1 MTENPAHTVD
11 GQPVGLLRRLGAIAY
26 DGLLLIALWMVL
38 GLLVVILGNTTGI
51 YSPRAHFVLNLLVAW
66 GFFYWFWTRTGQTL
80 GMQAWNIQLR
90 AETGNAVNA
99 WQATLRYLVAV
110 AQWLVILMAIW
121 LARGHGPVVT
131 AGLTAAALFAL
142 GLSQFHPRRWMLHD
156 WLSGTELV
164 RIPGLAKPRWRQNR
178 KT

>member
-1 MTENPAHTVD
+1 MTETAASSVD
-11 GQPVGLLRRLGAIAY
+11 GQPTSLLRRLSAIIY
-26 DGLLLIALWMVL
+26 DALLLIAIWMVL
-38 GLLVVILGNTTGI
+38 GLLVVVLGNTTGL
-51 YSPRAHFVLNLLVAW
+51 YSPRAHFVLNLIVAW

-90 AETGNAVNA
+90 TEGGHAVHA

-121 LARGHGPVVT
+121 AVREHGAVAITVV
-131 AGLTAAALFAL
+131 TAAALFAL

-156 WLSGTELV
+156 WLSSTELV
-164 RIPGLAKPRWRQNR
+164 RIQGLAKPRWKQNR
-178 KT
+178 KS